1 MDALDGINWVRI
13 VGILAA
19 GALAGLVMLL
29 LSELGVDIV
38 PLLGAAGVVGVAVG
52 LAAQGIARD
61 FIRGLSL
68 LSDNQIRIG
77 DDVTIAGQSGV
88 VEDVALRYVRLRE
101 YDGTVHFVPTGRI
114 DTVTNRSY
122 GTVYAAVDVAVD
134 AAEDLERAR
143 TALRAGGDA
152 VTQDPAF
159 AGQIAGPLEI
169 AGLDR
174 WEDDAAVIR
183 ARLPVVPNARAA
195 VRRELLA
202 DGGVKRAALLP
213 LEVEVGSL
221 ERRFDEFDRE
231 LRATLLLYEHVLEI
245 VALDLVG
252 FLVERCL
259 EGILDVRGNAILGT
273 PVLDVDGHLD
283 RCPTLRRDA
292 EPRDAVVVGAF
303 LHFDAPLVR
312 VLEVG

>member
-13 VGILAA
+13 AGILAA
-19 GALAGLVMLL
+19 GALAGLVMRVLLRQFQRAQIDGEADLDAERRVLTLTGALRHALGLVIGFIVVLLL

-77 DDVTIAGQSGV
+77 DDVTIAGRSGV
-88 VEDVALRYVRLRE
+88 VEDVVLRYIRLRE
-101 YDGTVHFVPTGRI
+101 YDGTVHFVPTGQI

-122 GTVYAAVDVAVD
+122 GTVYAVVDVAVD
-134 AAEDLERAR
+134 AAADLERAR
-143 TALRAGGDA
+143 TALRAAGDA

-159 AGQIAGPLEI
+159 VDEITGPLDI

-174 WEDDAAVIR
+174 WEDGAAVIR
-183 ARLPVVPNARAA
+183 ARLPVVPNAQAA

-202 DGGVKRAALLP
+202 RVKTAFDVAGIANPTPRLQLTREPPAA
-213 LEVEVGSL
+213 G
-221 ERRFDEFDRE
+221 
-231 LRATLLLYEHVLEI
+231 
-245 VALDLVG
+245 
-252 FLVERCL
+252 
-259 EGILDVRGNAILGT
+259 
-273 PVLDVDGHLD
+273 
-283 RCPTLRRDA
+283 
-292 EPRDAVVVGAF
+292 
-303 LHFDAPLVR
+303 
-312 VLEVG
+312 

>member
-19 GALAGLVMLL
+19 GALAGLVMRALLREFQRVQIEGEADLDAERRVLTLTGALRHALSLVIGFIVVLLL

-202 DGGVKRAALLP
+202 RVKTA
-213 LEVEVGSL
+213 
-221 ERRFDEFDRE
+221 
-231 LRATLLLYEHVLEI
+231 
-245 VALDLVG
+245 
-252 FLVERCL
+252 
-259 EGILDVRGNAILGT
+259 
-273 PVLDVDGHLD
+273 
-283 RCPTLRRDA
+283 
-292 EPRDAVVVGAF
+292 
-303 LHFDAPLVR
+303 FDAAGIASPMRRLQLTR
-312 VLEVG
+312 ESPTAE

>member
-19 GALAGLVMLL
+19 GALAGLVARTLLRQFQRMQIEGEADLDAERRVLTLTGALRHALSLVIGFIVVLLL

-77 DDVTIAGQSGV
+77 DDVTIAGHRGV
-88 VEDVALRYVRLRE
+88 VEDVALRYIRLRE
-101 YDGTVHFVPTGRI
+101 YDGTVHFVPTGQI

-122 GTVYAAVDVAVD
+122 GTVYAVVDVAVD
-134 AAEDLERAR
+134 AAADLERAR
-143 TALRAGGDA
+143 TELRAAGDA

-159 AGQIAGPLEI
+159 VGQITGPLDI

-174 WEDDAAVIR
+174 WEDGAAVIR
-183 ARLPVVPNARAA
+183 ARLPVVPNAQAA

-202 DGGVKRAALLP
+202 RVKTAFDVAGIANP
-213 LEVEVGSL
+213 T
-221 ERRFDEFDRE
+221 RRLRLTRE
-231 LRATLLLYEHVLEI
+231 S
-245 VALDLVG
+245 
-252 FLVERCL
+252 
-259 EGILDVRGNAILGT
+259 
-273 PVLDVDGHLD
+273 
-283 RCPTLRRDA
+283 PTAD
-292 EPRDAVVVGAF
+292 
-303 LHFDAPLVR
+303 
-312 VLEVG
+312 